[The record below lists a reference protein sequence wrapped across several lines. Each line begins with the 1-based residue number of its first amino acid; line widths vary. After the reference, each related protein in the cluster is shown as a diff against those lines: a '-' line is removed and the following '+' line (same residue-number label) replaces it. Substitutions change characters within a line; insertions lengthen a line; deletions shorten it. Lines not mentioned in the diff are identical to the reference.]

1 MEAAIFG
8 LLFVVLVLWMLFKGI
23 QLARY
28 SKSGQYQIDQRM
40 LR

>member
-1 MEAAIFG
+1 MGAAIFG
-8 LLFVVLVLWMLFKGI
+8 LLFVLLVLWLLFKGF

-40 LR
+40 IR